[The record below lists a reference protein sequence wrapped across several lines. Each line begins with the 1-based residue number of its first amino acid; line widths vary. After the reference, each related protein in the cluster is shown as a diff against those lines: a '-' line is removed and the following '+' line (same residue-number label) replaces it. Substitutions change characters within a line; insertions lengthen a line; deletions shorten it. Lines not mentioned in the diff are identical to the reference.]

1 MWVFVADS
9 RFNSLTTDD
18 ECTCYA
24 TLAAC
29 HQLVQ
34 SILKINFVLA
44 KKVGWGEVSGHIHD
58 LLSTWQ
64 LP

>member
-1 MWVFVADS
+1 MFGADS

-18 ECTCYA
+18 ECTCHA

-34 SILKINFVLA
+34 SILKINVALA
-44 KKVGWGEVSGHIHD
+44 KKVG
-58 LLSTWQ
+58 
-64 LP
+64 